1 MHRKFVLGVEEFL
14 GFADKCAKRGT
25 VLTKTARRT
34 ETSYSPFV
42 EYQPWLVDSSSD
54 SPAIP
59 VLPETL
65 LRLDLEAQERSVD
78 LRAVSELVLSDL
90 GATLQI
96 LRLAGTE
103 YWDSEFRPTRI
114 EDCISDLGVQ
124 ACLEAVSAE
133 TVARDSSYK
142 VVAEAW
148 AHSRGIAY
156 HSRQIAEEMQDVN
169 PDEAYMAGLLHA
181 IGLLPSVL
189 GWPSGNLSASDLAL
203 AGLKL
208 ARKWS
213 LPPFLIKFLGEMH
226 EVQCTSQLPQIV
238 RQAHLRSVRSSIHCP
253 MEIGI
258 GPLLYRTL

>member
-1 MHRKFVLGVEEFL
+1 M
-14 GFADKCAKRGT
+14 
-25 VLTKTARRT
+25 LTKTARRT
-34 ETSYSPFV
+34 ETSYSPFA

-54 SPAIP
+54 SPAVP

-78 LRAVSELVLSDL
+78 LRAVSELVLSDV

-148 AHSRGIAY
+148 AHSRGIAF

-169 PDEAYMAGLLHA
+169 PDKAYMAGLLHA
-181 IGLLPSVL
+181 IGLLPSLL
-189 GWPSGNLSASDLAL
+189 GWPSGNLGASDLAL

-226 EVQCTSQLPQIV
+226 EARCTSQLPQIV

>member
-1 MHRKFVLGVEEFL
+1 MQ
-14 GFADKCAKRGT
+14 T
-25 VLTKTARRT
+25 NTARRA
-34 ETSYSPFV
+34 ETSNSPFV

-59 VLPETL
+59 VLAETL

-78 LRAVSELVLSDL
+78 LRAMSDLVLSDL

-103 YWDSEFRPTRI
+103 YWDSEFRPTRV

-124 ACLEAVSAE
+124 ACLEAVSAA

-142 VVAEAW
+142 AVAETW

-156 HSRQIAEEMQDVN
+156 HSRQIAEEMQEVN

-181 IGLLPSVL
+181 IGLLPTVL
-189 GWPSGNLSASDLAL
+189 GWSTSNPATSDLAL

-226 EVQCTSQLPQIV
+226 EVQSTSQLPQIV